1 MGFSAPDDS
10 AKAPNAADSFQKH
23 FAKCLEV
30 AWIGE
35 ASAKSKKRPG
45 GRFLKYRPLIQT
57 GAGEAIR
64 TPDPNLGK
72 VMLYP

>member
-45 GRFLKYRPLIQT
+45 G
-57 GAGEAIR
+57 
-64 TPDPNLGK
+64 
-72 VMLYP
+72 VS